1 MNLIDT
7 PAAGELRIRLFY
19 QARREWERG
28 VEGLSATDQLRL
40 LIGADAA
47 LAETG
52 ADACLPEHGRAAV
65 HHRPGSGAANP
76 DLNGLLLGRRHD

>member
-52 ADACLPEHGRAAV
+52 EDACLPELAALRCIIARAA
-65 HHRPGSGAANP
+65 A
-76 DLNGLLLGRRHD
+76 RRTPT